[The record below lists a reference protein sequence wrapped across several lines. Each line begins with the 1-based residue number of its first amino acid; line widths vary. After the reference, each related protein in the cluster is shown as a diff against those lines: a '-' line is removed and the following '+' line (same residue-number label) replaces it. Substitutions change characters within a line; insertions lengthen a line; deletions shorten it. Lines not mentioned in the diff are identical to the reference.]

1 MLNHLV
7 AHTDAH
13 DLRARLEWG
22 QPGLTIVDVRDRFT
36 YNHGHITGAMPM
48 PLEDLPKR
56 AKASLHQKR
65 DIYVYGEND
74 EQSAHAAQLLRDAG
88 FIHVSEIIGGLSA
101 WQIAGGPVEG
111 V

>member
-1 MLNHLV
+1 MLNHFV

-48 PLEDLPKR
+48 PITDLASR
-56 AKASLHQKR
+56 AKACLHTNR
-65 DIYVYGEND
+65 DIYVYGESD

-88 FIHVSEIIGGLSA
+88 FVNVSEIIGGLSA
-101 WQIAGGPVEG
+101 WQTVGGAVEG
-111 V
+111 A